1 MQAIRSIRSIRL
13 VGYVASRTTSNSRR
27 GALLLRYPPAR
38 QSRNCPSLPP
48 RTDQPHLAAPRR
60 PRQGLWPHPAPQ
72 HPANGYA
79 AMDER
84 RAIKTCA
91 NPEPHPWRPP
101 SGRASA
107 LFGSPA
113 W

>member
-1 MQAIRSIRSIRL
+1 VARIKDPPNGPSAHSVIEAVGTQESMMQAIRSIRSIRL

-60 PRQGLWPHPAPQ
+60 PRQGL
-72 HPANGYA
+72 
-79 AMDER
+79 
-84 RAIKTCA
+84 
-91 NPEPHPWRPP
+91 
-101 SGRASA
+101 
-107 LFGSPA
+107 
-113 W
+113 